1 MKLKLNKQELEYLTI
16 IIEQNLEKNNSFMNM
31 NNENYMNML
40 HNLYSK
46 LINIEDKI
54 IKEDNLLQ
62 QRNVLNNI
70 FDIHSNAL
78 LNKIKE

>member
-46 LINIEDKI
+46 LINIEDK
-54 IKEDNLLQ
+54 
-62 QRNVLNNI
+62 
-70 FDIHSNAL
+70 S
-78 LNKIKE
+78 LNK